1 MNQCPGFDILYMG
14 NAKPTSQSVS
24 GIENHSS
31 ILIPT
36 YHYSFDLTNK
46 TSSLMF
52 TLDTSFMKVKPGYY
66 VFYITPLLSDS
77 KYKNFIYLKYL
88 NQVFRLAWYHKNL
101 LIYNIDR
108 LRSQLLVLMNYCNF
122 KRCYN
127 LNLSSFLHTFFQISN
142 PNQLPLLSSYNRKIL
157 LEWYRQTCFLLHS
170 IICRKLL
177 IT

>member
-1 MNQCPGFDILYMG
+1 MNKKILIGVIIFILLAVTVREIVPENPNYNYITITVSTPTQTYAANSTIDFYINASGNTHCFLIYPNATLGQSSGIPMNQCPGFDILYMG

-36 YHYSFDLTNK
+36 YHYNFDLTNK

-88 NQVFRLAWYHKNL
+88 NQVFMLA
-101 LIYNIDR
+101 
-108 LRSQLLVLMNYCNF
+108 
-122 KRCYN
+122 
-127 LNLSSFLHTFFQISN
+127 
-142 PNQLPLLSSYNRKIL
+142 
-157 LEWYRQTCFLLHS
+157 
-170 IICRKLL
+170 
-177 IT
+177 